1 MPALWGL
8 DNGSEG
14 REPRNMTPICGYVRC
29 STEEQNTSGLG
40 LAAQRRALED
50 EASRKGWE
58 LSIVEEVASGASIAK
73 RPALGRVLEACRRGE
88 AAGVVVVRVDR
99 LSRSL
104 ADFAGLLDD
113 ARAHGYSV
121 TALDLGVDLGSPSGE
136 LMAGVLA
143 TFAQYERRL
152 ISERTRA
159 ALAEA
164 RARGTRL
171 GRPPGTGRPWTGDE
185 LAGRIRQ
192 MRHQDGLTL
201 QAICDRLN
209 AEGVA
214 TARGGARWR
223 PSSLQA
229 VLRAP

>member
-1 MPALWGL
+1 VT
-8 DNGSEG
+8 
-14 REPRNMTPICGYVRC
+14 RVYGYVRV
-29 STEEQNTSGLG
+29 SSEEQGSSGLG
-40 LAAQRRALED
+40 LAAQRRRLEE
-50 EASRKGWE
+50 EAERRGWSLE
-58 LSIVEEVASGASIAK
+58 LVEEVGSGASMAK

-88 AAGVVVVRVDR
+88 AVGVVVVRVDR

-171 GRPPGTGRPWTGDE
+171 GRPPGTGRPWTDAS
-185 LAGRIRQ
+185 LASRIRQ
-192 MRHQDGLTL
+192 MRHEDGLTL
-201 QAICDRLN
+201 SAICSALN
-209 AEGVA
+209 AEQIP
-214 TARGGARWR
+214 TPRGGRLWR

-229 VLRAP
+229 LLRAP